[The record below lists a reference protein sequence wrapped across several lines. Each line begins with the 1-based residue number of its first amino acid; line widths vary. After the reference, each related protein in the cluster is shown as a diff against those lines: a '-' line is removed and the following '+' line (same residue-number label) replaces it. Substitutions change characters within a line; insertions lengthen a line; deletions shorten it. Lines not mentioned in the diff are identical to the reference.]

1 MLDIINN
8 IDPINY
14 IIQDVLN
21 QVNGRTL
28 SARNNFFQGE
38 GYALDVVQ
46 KRKNNFVLRFRAANL
61 QNICSVSLDKKG
73 IVIRYSPEFFLQMEN
88 AESGVLESNIVKVPF
103 SIEELSQ
110 AFVDSRTMFD
120 IGIDFNH
127 EVMVQTIQLCRRVH
141 NEFVSSIIV

>member
-28 SARNNFFQGE
+28 SARNNFFKAE
-38 GYALDVVQ
+38 DYALDVVQ

-61 QNICSVSLDKKG
+61 QNICTISLDKKG

-88 AESGVLESNIVKVPF
+88 ASTGVLESNIVKVPF
-103 SIEELSQ
+103 SIEELSE
-110 AFVDSRTMFD
+110 AFVQSRTMFD

-127 EVMVQTIQLCRRVH
+127 DVMVQTIQICRRVH
-141 NEFVSSIIV
+141 NEFVSSIVV

>member
-28 SARNNFFQGE
+28 SARNNFFKAE
-38 GYALDVVQ
+38 DYALDVVQ

-61 QNICSVSLDKKG
+61 QNICTISLDKKG

-88 AESGVLESNIVKVPF
+88 ASTGVLESNIVKVPF
-103 SIEELSQ
+103 SIEELSE
-110 AFVDSRTMFD
+110 AFVQSRTMFD

-127 EVMVQTIQLCRRVH
+127 DVMVQTIQICRRVH

>member
-28 SARNNFFQGE
+28 SARNNFFKAE

-61 QNICSVSLDKKG
+61 QNICSISLDKKG

-88 AESGVLESNIVKVPF
+88 VTSGVLESNIVKVPF

-120 IGIDFNH
+120 IGIDFDH
-127 EVMVQTIQLCRRVH
+127 DVMVQTIQICRRVH